1 MVFFVEPIVPLMTMI
16 RLNDSQVV
24 RLQNQFEPVLQAF
37 TTQPD
42 TYLRSQPIPD
52 KWSAWEQLA
61 HIGRY
66 TDVFREQRLAVI
78 LRDPDPQFGRY
89 KADDDPGFAEWVALD
104 KDTLVRRFQTQR
116 QQLTNFLMGLSEAEL
131 SRKASHP
138 LFGSLDVTGWTE
150 FFLLHESHHL
160 YAIFRLLNTP
170 V

>member
-1 MVFFVEPIVPLMTMI
+1 MI

-24 RLQNQFEPVLQAF
+24 RLQNQFETVLTAF
-37 TTQPD
+37 STLPEAQ
-42 TYLRSQPIPD
+42 LRHRPIPD
-52 KWSAWEQLA
+52 KWSAVEQLA

-66 TDVFREQRLAVI
+66 TDVFRMERLAII
-78 LRDPDPQFGRY
+78 LSDSEPRFGRY
-89 KADDDPGFAEWVALD
+89 RADDDPGFAEWVALD
-104 KDTLVRRFQTQR
+104 TIALRQRFQQQR

-160 YAIFRLLNTP
+160 FAMFRLIHTD
-170 V
+170 

>member
-1 MVFFVEPIVPLMTMI
+1 MI

-24 RLQNQFEPVLQAF
+24 RLQNQFDTVLTAFANWPEADLRHRPV
-37 TTQPD
+37 
-42 TYLRSQPIPD
+42 PD
-52 KWSAWEQLA
+52 KWSALEQLA

-66 TDVFREQRLAVI
+66 TDVFREQRVAII
-78 LRDPDPQFGRY
+78 LQEPEPAFGRY
-89 KADDDPGFAEWVALD
+89 RADDDPGFAEWVALD
-104 KDTLVRRFQTQR
+104 KNALTRRFGQQR

-150 FFLLHESHHL
+150 FFLLHEAHHL
-160 YAIFRLLNTP
+160 FAMFRLLNN